1 MNTSKNV
8 RSRLLIVLLFITA
21 IMILSLLFSQGK
33 SLYAD
38 SNENKFEKNTTNEYV
53 VFGKSSIQ
61 ENFADDKILVVLN
74 RQETLRFKKWDID
87 DFPEIDIISVENL
100 TATSENVV
108 NADLTRRKYG
118 ETYQTKNVKH
128 VSKSKINAEEF
139 KTILCL
145 TLKNSGKENV
155 LNAIERLRHRT
166 DIITAEPDYAF
177 TFTSTPND
185 TYFVEG
191 KQWGLNGEKGINAP
205 QAWNMVKGS
214 NSVMVGVIDS
224 GIQANHPDLQGRVNI
239 CLSRDFTL
247 PAPYIPESV
256 TDTNGHGTH
265 CAGIIGA
272 QGNNGMGITGVGQ
285 NIQLVSLKI
294 SQVAGTPAAENTF
307 ASHVVSAI
315 NYAATENIPILS
327 CSNGTQNFLGSTAS
341 LTAFETAVTNYT
353 GLYINAAGNNS
364 RNNDNNPDGFP
375 RAQFHP
381 DNFLSVGSL
390 DSNGNLSSFSNWGV
404 NTVDIYAPGGN
415 ILSTWPTEL
424 TNQHDS
430 GRPGYRTMS
439 GTSMATPHVAGVAA
453 LMLSANP
460 DLTPQELKTIIKES
474 ANIVSLT
481 TPSSTTINGRCL
493 NAETAVGEVS
503 TFTVEEIS
511 SNTVKLTGIAL
522 GKQLTDSILIP
533 DSIEGKT
540 IVEIGDSTFAN
551 QTKITQVLIPSRI
564 EKIGDRA
571 FENCTN
577 LTSVSAMDN
586 LEHIGV
592 RAFKD
597 CSKLTELPTMNHLKN
612 IGEGAFENC
621 SSLQHIASMP
631 KLETIGNAAFKNCTD
646 LEVIA
651 QMPQV
656 LSISGEAFKNCKS
669 LTVLSEMERLELIGA
684 EAFAECSSL
693 TTIKAMPNINWIG
706 DAAFKNCI
714 ALTNLPKMD
723 NIEYIYKEA
732 FMNCSELITIPSLE
746 NVQEIGN
753 EAFINCGKLKTNLVL
768 DHIVN
773 IGDKAFLGCVSIPS
787 VSLSKDLNTVG
798 NEVFRYCTEL
808 NITVNE
814 NNKDFRAVDNVLYH
828 GSIVIA
834 AGNTSHAIELPE
846 SITEINAY
854 AFENNSKLNI
864 IRFKSSPTIG
874 EQAFANCINLSEV
887 YFDDV
892 TMPTLQENA
901 FLNDSISLFVPYI
914 NRIKY
919 RIKFA
924 EYDVSIDS
932 LLLQVTFMDQ
942 GKIVQKEEVYYGSN
956 VYFPRLKMKDH
967 AFFGWFQKDGN
978 APGFY
983 DSKIWDT
990 YEDIVLHAEWVYN
1003 SAEAY
1008 LNGIKQVGTYYVQN
1022 AYNSIDADGFSINEL
1037 TEYFKTQN
1045 ALLMGG
1051 RLRNDLKGLEGFE
1064 NQYRPQIV
1072 MSGNVGTSIREEL
1085 EFIAENLSN
1094 KDIIYVAG
1102 KSTCTFL
1109 KTIGYDIGLGYVDN
1123 MLVDLARDILNKAE
1137 KGGCR
1142 LILPEVIITASK
1154 DMQTIKGIREIDE
1167 IPADEIP
1174 LTILPPS
1181 YIDKIGQAQTLEIYG
1196 YPILCSTEDLLEAD
1210 SEVIETLNNTIKTTV
1225 LENERLANEK
1235 NTSLIFLHDT
1245 EGYGRTQIYKFY
1257 SQEMRRPPYDAPMYS
1272 IYIKN
1277 GQYSDRKTV
1286 YDVNLQQGDIIFMRV
1301 EFDIRNTGNISDSP
1315 LSMERFKTLYNV
1327 FLPEVKYVLD
1337 QGGKV
1342 VLMASNPIDIH
1353 NESDF
1358 EKKEYNNP
1366 KFLQMSSDILQ
1377 RNVGFIPIE
1386 NIRQIVN
1393 SEYQVVWT
1401 NNTYFYELD

>member
-1 MNTSKNV
+1 M
-8 RSRLLIVLLFITA
+8 
-21 IMILSLLFSQGK
+21 
-33 SLYAD
+33 
-38 SNENKFEKNTTNEYV
+38 
-53 VFGKSSIQ
+53 
-61 ENFADDKILVVLN
+61 VLN

-732 FMNCSELITIPSLE
+732 FMNCS
-746 NVQEIGN
+746 
-753 EAFINCGKLKTNLVL
+753 A
-768 DHIVN
+768 
-773 IGDKAFLGCVSIPS
+773 
-787 VSLSKDLNTVG
+787 
-798 NEVFRYCTEL
+798 
-808 NITVNE
+808 
-814 NNKDFRAVDNVLYH
+814 
-828 GSIVIA
+828 
-834 AGNTSHAIELPE
+834 
-846 SITEINAY
+846 
-854 AFENNSKLNI
+854 
-864 IRFKSSPTIG
+864 
-874 EQAFANCINLSEV
+874 
-887 YFDDV
+887 
-892 TMPTLQENA
+892 LQ
-901 FLNDSISLFVPYI
+901 S
-914 NRIKY
+914 
-919 RIKFA
+919 
-924 EYDVSIDS
+924 
-932 LLLQVTFMDQ
+932 
-942 GKIVQKEEVYYGSN
+942 
-956 VYFPRLKMKDH
+956 
-967 AFFGWFQKDGN
+967 
-978 APGFY
+978 
-983 DSKIWDT
+983 
-990 YEDIVLHAEWVYN
+990 
-1003 SAEAY
+1003 
-1008 LNGIKQVGTYYVQN
+1008 
-1022 AYNSIDADGFSINEL
+1022 
-1037 TEYFKTQN
+1037 
-1045 ALLMGG
+1045 
-1051 RLRNDLKGLEGFE
+1051 
-1064 NQYRPQIV
+1064 
-1072 MSGNVGTSIREEL
+1072 
-1085 EFIAENLSN
+1085 
-1094 KDIIYVAG
+1094 IIYVAG